1 MDDTNIRD
9 FDQNPEVAKVLEKLK
24 KKKRS
29 NFKFCKICDKDVA
42 RGENESTHK
51 QKYHN
56 EIDGNLTC
64 PKCEKTFPNFPA
76 VYNHIKNNHEK
87 NPCPICG
94 AMYGKN
100 AMSR

>member
-29 NFKFCKICDKDVA
+29 NFKFCKICDKEVA